1 MIKWFSIVSINILVF
16 VFLFL
21 LLEVSTRIPFPNFLE
36 AIDYDI
42 DEYSRVRS
50 KNQSHH
56 HITIEDGNVT
66 KLNSTAISI

>member
-21 LLEVSTRIPFPNFLE
+21 FLEVSTRIFFPNFLE

-42 DEYSRVRS
+42 DEYSVFV
-50 KNQSHH
+50 KIKV
-56 HITIEDGNVT
+56 ITISLLKTEMSQT
-66 KLNSTAISI
+66 

>member
-21 LLEVSTRIPFPNFLE
+21 FLEVSTRILFPNFLE

-42 DEYSRVRS
+42 DEYSRVRQ
-50 KNQSHH
+50 NQSHH

-66 KLNSTAISI
+66 T